1 MLAPTS
7 PLIHPAPPSPDPTTG
22 PSLPWLQWTML
33 PVTTVALAQLIALE
47 IYAQWVLS
55 RWSGAPSLGL
65 FWPSGFPESQATS
78 RPPRQ

>member
-33 PVTTVALAQLIALE
+33 PVTMVALVQLVALE

-55 RWSGAPSLGL
+55 RWSGAPSLGP
-65 FWPSGFPESQATS
+65 FWPSRLPESQATS